1 MTRKTGAYIVMVAG
15 SILLIMNISEM
26 DIGNIEK
33 GPFLGSISNILLIA
47 AMAVSIRN
55 LNNKV

>member
-1 MTRKTGAYIVMVAG
+1 MVAG

>member
-15 SILLIMNISEM
+15 LILLIMNISEM
-26 DIGNIEK
+26 DIDNIEK

-47 AMAVSIRN
+47 AMAISIRN